1 MVRDLRN
8 VRILSGDDAPTPL
21 TDEDYRTPTDEDYRT
36 PFTPDEE
43 HRFRVNLVQ
52 HMAQELAEKGWARF
66 PAYSPEERIRLYAL
80 APALGEHFGRPVTA
94 EPEDITRVR
103 FAFGDLPLRPGAVTD
118 TPGV

>member
-21 TDEDYRTPTDEDYRT
+21 TDEDYRTP
-36 PFTPDEE
+36 FTPDEE
-43 HRFRVNLVQ
+43 HRFRVNLLQ
-52 HMAQELAEKGWARF
+52 HIAQELAEKGWARF